1 MNLAE
6 TSFLTELKGQ
16 KMAELS
22 SLDHEINV
30 LMLSNAEVG
39 AQIKEHQTKIS
50 EASAEFEQ

>member
-39 AQIKEHQTKIS
+39 AQIKEHQKKIS

>member
-39 AQIKEHQTKIS
+39 AQIKEHQKKIS
-50 EASAEFEQ
+50 EASAELEQ

>member
-16 KMAELS
+16 KVAELS